1 MQHSR
6 QLNSLKLNHNNK
18 WDKPLTEEPPML
30 RDKTQGMPETKVE
43 ATLELQLL
51 SNSQELRPDRSP
63 RA

>member
-1 MQHSR
+1 M
-6 QLNSLKLNHNNK
+6 
-18 WDKPLTEEPPML
+18 EEPPML

>member
-6 QLNSLKLNHNNK
+6 LLNSLQLNHNNK
-18 WDKPLTEEPPML
+18 WVKPLTQERPML

-43 ATLELQLL
+43 AMPELPLL
-51 SNSQELRPDRSP
+51 SNSQEHRPDRSP